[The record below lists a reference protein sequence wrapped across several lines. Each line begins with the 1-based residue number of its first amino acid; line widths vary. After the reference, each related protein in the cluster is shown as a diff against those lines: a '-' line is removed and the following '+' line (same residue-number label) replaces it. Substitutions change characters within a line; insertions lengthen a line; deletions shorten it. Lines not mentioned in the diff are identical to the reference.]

1 MKILIVGAGV
11 VGFNLAQELSK
22 EGHDISIVDQD
33 PEKMRRISD
42 TLDVLSV
49 IGNACLPTVLVK
61 AGIKDME
68 MVIAVTDKDEINILV
83 CFLASRFNI
92 DKRFARIRNEEFTE
106 AGRIFSPEE
115 LCIDQAINPGN
126 IIIDTILKIISTP
139 GVVNVAEFAEGEI
152 LLREF
157 DIPEDA
163 PIAGKKIHELS
174 SVSTMD
180 SFLIV
185 ALVREG
191 KLIIP
196 RSEDMIQPG
205 DKIYTIV
212 DKGFLPFLLPMLN
225 KTVEEVN
232 KVVIFGANEV
242 SINLAKTLEGSIRDL
257 SIIEPSREK
266 ANQAAEVLSKC
277 VVHHGSGTDLNL
289 FNDINMNEADFFL
302 SLSEDDEPNI
312 LSALLAKKHGAK
324 RALVITN
331 DPEYLPILDTIGMDI
346 TINPRLI
353 TVSAI
358 LKHLRKGRV
367 MSVFKL
373 IEDAEVMEIGV
384 DANSSI
390 VNKKIAKVKF
400 PENAMIGALLRK
412 GEMMVP
418 TDDIEIKAGDAVI
431 VVALPQ
437 AIEKIEKLFGSR
449 SKRNFLPF

>member
-1 MKILIVGAGV
+1 MRILIVGAGV
-11 VGFNLAQELSK
+11 VGFNLAQELSM
-22 EGHDISIVDQD
+22 EGHDISIVDQN

-49 IGNACLPTVLVK
+49 IGNACLPSVLVR
-61 AGIKDME
+61 AGIKDMQ
-68 MVIAVTDKDEINILV
+68 MVIAVTDKDEINLMV
-83 CFLASRFNI
+83 CFLASKFNV
-92 DKRFARIRNEEFTE
+92 DKRFARIRSEEFTE
-106 AGRIFSPEE
+106 GGGIFSPKE
-115 LCIDQAINPGN
+115 LMIDQAINPGE
-126 IIIDTILKIISTP
+126 IIIDTITKIISTP

-157 DIPEDA
+157 DIPETA

-180 SFLIV
+180 SFVIV
-185 ALVREG
+185 AIVRDSKLV
-191 KLIIP
+191 IP
-196 RSEDMIQPG
+196 RAADEIQPG

-212 DKGFLPFLLPMLN
+212 DKEFLPFLLPMLN
-225 KTVEEVN
+225 KSVEEVQ
-232 KVVIFGANEV
+232 KVVIFGANYV
-242 SINLAKTLEGSIRDL
+242 SINLAKSLENNIRDL
-257 SIIEPSREK
+257 SIIEPDRER
-266 ANQAAEVLSKC
+266 ANRAAETLSKC
-277 VVHHGSGTDLNL
+277 VVHHGSGTDMNL
-289 FNDINMNEADFFL
+289 FNDININDADFFL
-302 SLSEDDEPNI
+302 ALSHDDESNI
-312 LSALLAKKHGAK
+312 LSALLAKRHGAK

-331 DPEYLPILDTIGMDI
+331 DPEYLPILDSIGMDI

-384 DANSSI
+384 DDNSSI
-390 VNKKIAKVKF
+390 VNKKIEKVKF

-418 TDDIEIKAGDAVI
+418 TGDLEIKAGDSVI
-431 VVALPQ
+431 VVAQPE
-437 AIEKIEKLFGSR
+437 AIVQIEKLFG
-449 SKRNFLPF
+449 SKRNFLPFR

>member
-1 MKILIVGAGV
+1 MRILIVGAGV
-11 VGFNLAQELSK
+11 VGFNLAQELSI
-22 EGHDISIVDQD
+22 EGHDISIIDQD

-49 IGNACLPTVLVK
+49 VGNACLPTVMVR
-61 AGIKDME
+61 AGVKDME
-68 MVIAVTDKDEINILV
+68 MVIAVTNTDEINLLV
-83 CFLASRFNI
+83 CFLASKFNVS
-92 DKRFARIRNEEFTE
+92 KRFARLRNEEFTE
-106 AGRIFSPEE
+106 EGRLFSPEE
-115 LCIDQAINPGN
+115 LLIDQAINPGR
-126 IIIDTILKIISTP
+126 IIIDTITKIISTP

-157 DIPEDA
+157 DVPDNA

-174 SVSTMD
+174 NVSTMD
-180 SFLIV
+180 SFVIV
-185 ALVREG
+185 AIVRES
-191 KLIIP
+191 KLVIP
-196 RSEDMIQPG
+196 RAEDMIQPG

-225 KTVEEVN
+225 KSAEEVQ
-232 KVVIFGANEV
+232 KVVIFGANLV
-242 SINLAKTLEGSIRDL
+242 SINLAKSLEGNIRDL

-266 ANQAAEVLSKC
+266 AYQAAKALSKC
-277 VVHHGSGTDLNL
+277 VVHHGSGTDMNL
-289 FNDINMNEADFFL
+289 FSDININEADFFL
-302 SLSEDDEPNI
+302 SLSNNDESNI
-312 LSALLAKKHGAK
+312 LSALLAKRHGAK

-331 DPEYLPILDTIGMDI
+331 DPEYLPILDSIGMDV

-390 VNKKIAKVKF
+390 ANKKISKVKF

-418 TDDIEIKAGDAVI
+418 TANIEIKAGDSVI
-431 VVALPQ
+431 VVALPE
-437 AIEKIEKLFGSR
+437 AIVQIEKLFG

>member
-1 MKILIVGAGV
+1 MRILIVGAGV

-22 EGHDISIVDQD
+22 EGHDIAIVDQN

-49 IGNACLPTVLVK
+49 IGNACFPSVLVK
-61 AGIKDME
+61 AGIKTME
-68 MVIAVTDKDEINILV
+68 MVIAVTEKDEINLLV
-83 CFLASRFNI
+83 CFLASKFNV

-106 AGRIFSPEE
+106 ENRIFPPEE
-115 LCIDQAINPGN
+115 LFIDQAINPGD
-126 IIIDTILKIISTP
+126 IIIDTIHKIISTP

-157 DIPEDA
+157 DIPADA
-163 PIAGKKIHELS
+163 PLAGKKIQELS
-174 SVSTMD
+174 GVSTMD
-180 SFLIV
+180 SFVIV
-185 ALVREG
+185 AIVREG
-191 KLIIP
+191 KLVIP
-196 RSEDMIQPG
+196 GAEDMIQPG

-225 KTVEEVN
+225 KTVEEVS
-232 KVVIFGANEV
+232 KVVIYGANSF
-242 SINLAKTLEGSIRDL
+242 SINLAKTLEDKIRDL

-266 ANQAAEVLSKC
+266 ANQAAEILSKC
-277 VVHHGSGTDLNL
+277 VVHHGSGTDMNL
-289 FNDINMNEADFFL
+289 FDDINMNEADFFL
-302 SLSEDDEPNI
+302 SLSEDDESNI

-331 DPEYLPILDTIGMDI
+331 DPEYLPILDSIGMDI

-384 DANSSI
+384 DENSAI

-418 TDDIEIKAGDAVI
+418 TDDIEIKAGDSVI
-431 VVALPQ
+431 IVALPQ
-437 AIEKIEKLFGSR
+437 AIVKIEKLFGS
-449 SKRNFLPF
+449 KRNFLPFG

>member
-1 MKILIVGAGV
+1 MRILIVGAGI

-22 EGHDISIVDQD
+22 EGHDIAIVDQN

-49 IGNACLPTVLVK
+49 LGNACLPTVLVK
-61 AGIKDME
+61 AGIKNME
-68 MVIAVTDKDEINILV
+68 MVIAVTDKDEINLLV
-83 CFLASRFNI
+83 CFLASKFKVG
-92 DKRFARIRNEEFTE
+92 KRFARIRDEEFTE
-106 AGRIFSPEE
+106 DGRIFSPEE
-115 LCIDQAINPGN
+115 LFIDQAINPGH
-126 IIIDTILKIISTP
+126 IITDTILKIISTP

-157 DIPEDA
+157 DIPDNA
-163 PIAGKKIHELS
+163 PIAGKRIHELS

-180 SFLIV
+180 SFVIV
-185 ALVREG
+185 AIVRAG
-191 KLIIP
+191 KLVIP
-196 RSEDMIQPG
+196 RANDMIQPG

-212 DKGFLPFLLPMLN
+212 DKDFLPFLLPMLN
-225 KTVEEVN
+225 KSVEEVE
-232 KVVIFGANEV
+232 KIVIFGANQV
-242 SINLAKTLEGSIRDL
+242 SINLAKALEKNIRDV

-266 ANQAAEVLSKC
+266 ANQAAEELSRC
-277 VVHHGSGTDLNL
+277 VVHHGSGTDMNL
-289 FNDINMNEADFFL
+289 FNDINMNEADFYL
-302 SLSEDDEPNI
+302 SLSEDDEDNI

-331 DPEYLPILDTIGMDI
+331 DPEYLPILDSIGMDI

-367 MSVFKL
+367 MSVFRL

-390 VNKKIAKVKF
+390 VNKRISKVKF
-400 PENAMIGALLRK
+400 PENAIIGALLRK

-418 TDDIEIKAGDAVI
+418 TEDIEIKTGDSVI
-431 VVALPQ
+431 IVALPQ
-437 AIEKIEKLFGSR
+437 AIEKIEKLFGS
-449 SKRNFLPF
+449 KRNFLPFR